1 MLKLMDI
8 NDGTFML
15 NSISSILA
23 DTCSRFDINILT
35 EDYVYNLSVKDTV
48 VSYYQ

>member
-1 MLKLMDI
+1 MLKFMDI

-15 NSISSILA
+15 NFILSFLA
-23 DTCSRFDINILT
+23 ETCCRCDMNILT
-35 EDYVYNLSVKDTV
+35 DDYVYNLSVKDTV